1 MDKFIIFAPELCRE
15 RKNKHIINTLTIK
28 KQNEKV
34 FDDFSC
40 FCSCFKCICQLF
52 K

>member
-28 KQNEKV
+28 KTK
-34 FDDFSC
+34 
-40 FCSCFKCICQLF
+40 
-52 K
+52 